1 MAVWEPTLGSSPN
14 FWQCWQD
21 HSPGET
27 TPKMSIALFGSFAA
41 GRFLQA
47 RPRTLRT
54 FEPPLAVLL
63 VAVVHSLALSW
74 DWRIFTGGQ
83 ASFCGFLRWRSS
95 TVNAASLPIVIVVC
109 GCGCGWDC
117 GCGWNRRAQMVCLMV
132 WNETESRESI
142 LEVAILAL
150 YIEEESS
157 LAVDN
162 KSVVT
167 IVCY

>member
-1 MAVWEPTLGSSPN
+1 
-14 FWQCWQD
+14 
-21 HSPGET
+21 
-27 TPKMSIALFGSFAA
+27 
-41 GRFLQA
+41 
-47 RPRTLRT
+47 
-54 FEPPLAVLL
+54 
-63 VAVVHSLALSW
+63 
-74 DWRIFTGGQ
+74 
-83 ASFCGFLRWRSS
+83 
-95 TVNAASLPIVIVVC
+95 
-109 GCGCGWDC
+109 
-117 GCGWNRRAQMVCLMV
+117 MVCLMV